1 MNIFQKAK
9 VGIITSEVED
19 IARMEDV
26 PAAIVLDSFAKG
38 EIAIFKNRLRNIKP
52 VAVGKGLSTK
62 INANIGSSPDMFN
75 IEIELAKLKIAIEY
89 GADTVMDLSTG
100 GNLREFRKKIIE
112 ESTVPLGTVPV
123 YEVAVEMKNRQKSIM
138 DMKIDDY
145 LDVVKRQAED
155 GVDYMTIHSG
165 VTMKTLESL
174 HSQERLIGITSRGGS
189 MLSEW
194 VRRNKKENPLYE
206 YYDEILDILADYNI
220 VISLGDGLRPGCIS
234 DAGDRGQ
241 VHEMIVLGE
250 LARRARERGVQAI
263 IEGPGHVPLDRIVEN
278 MRLEK
283 SICDNAPY
291 YVLGPLVTDIAPGYD
306 HITSAI
312 GGALAAA
319 NGADFLCYV
328 TPAEHLRL
336 PTVDDVKEG
345 VIASKIAAHAA
356 DLVKRRDK
364 AIKWDNKMSRARK
377 KRDWEEMF
385 ELSIDK
391 NKAEKYRSEIPSGKD
406 QCSMC
411 GEFCAMKDGLK

>member
-1 MNIFQKAK
+1 MNIFQQSKDG
-9 VGIITSEVED
+9 VISPEVEA
-19 IARMEDV
+19 ISRYEDV
-26 PAAIVLDSFAKG
+26 PVDSVMDSFSKG
-38 EIAIFKNRLRNIKP
+38 EIAIFKNRRRNIKP
-52 VAVGKGLSTK
+52 VAIGQGLRTK

-75 IEIELAKLKIAIEY
+75 IDVELSKLKIAIEY

-100 GNLREFRKKIIE
+100 GNIREFRKKIIE
-112 ESTVPLGTVPV
+112 ESSVPLGTVPI
-123 YEVAVEMKNRQKSIM
+123 YEVAVSMVSKKKSII

-145 LDVVKRQAED
+145 LEVIKRQAED

-165 VTMKTLESL
+165 VTMQSLDSL
-174 HSQERLIGITSRGGS
+174 HSQERIIGITSRGGS
-189 MLSEW
+189 MLSHW
-194 VRRNKKENPLYE
+194 ISFNKKENPLYQ
-206 YYDEILDILADYNI
+206 YFDEILDILADYNI

-250 LARRARERGVQAI
+250 LARRARARGVQAI
-263 IEGPGHVPLDRIVEN
+263 IEGPGHVPLDMIVEN
-278 MRLEK
+278 MKLEK

-312 GGALAAA
+312 GGAIAAA

-336 PTVDDVKEG
+336 PTVEDVKEG

-356 DLVKRRDK
+356 DLVKLRAK
-364 AIKWDNKMSRARK
+364 TIGWDNSMSKARK
-377 KRDWEEMF
+377 KRDWQEMF
-385 ELSIDK
+385 KLSIDK
-391 NKAEKYRSEIPSGKD
+391 KKAEKYRSEIPSGEDD

-411 GEFCAMKDGLK
+411 GEFCAMKDK

>member
-1 MNIFQKAK
+1 MNIFQKSK
-9 VGIITSEVED
+9 DGIISPEVEAVSRNEC
-19 IARMEDV
+19 IPVSSVME
-26 PAAIVLDSFAKG
+26 SFSRG

-52 VAVGKGLSTK
+52 VAIGRGLRTK

-75 IEIELAKLKIAIEY
+75 IDIELEKLKTAIEY

-100 GNLREFRKKIIE
+100 GNIREFRKRIIE
-112 ESTVPLGTVPV
+112 ESSVPLGTVPI
-123 YEVAVEMKNRQKSIM
+123 YEVAVSMVSKKKSII

-145 LDVVKRQAED
+145 LEVIEKQAED

-165 VTMKTLESL
+165 VTMQSLESL
-174 HSQERLIGITSRGGS
+174 RSQERIIGVTSRGGS
-189 MLSEW
+189 MLSHW
-194 VRRNKKENPLYE
+194 VSVNKKENPLYE
-206 YYDEILDILADYNI
+206 YFDDILDILADYNI

-241 VHEMIVLGE
+241 IHEMIILGE
-250 LARRARERGVQAI
+250 LARRARKKGVQAI
-263 IEGPGHVPLDRIVEN
+263 IEGPGHVPLDMIVEN
-278 MRLEK
+278 MKLEK

-312 GGALAAA
+312 GGAVAAA

-336 PTVDDVKEG
+336 PTVEDVKEG

-356 DLVKRRDK
+356 DLVKLRAR
-364 AIKWDNKMSRARK
+364 AISWDNSMSIARK
-377 KRDWEEMF
+377 KRDWQEMF
-385 ELSIDK
+385 RLSVDRK
-391 NKAEKYRSEIPSGKD
+391 KAEKYRSEIPSGKD
-406 QCSMC
+406 DQCSMC
-411 GEFCAMKDGLK
+411 GEFCAMKDK